1 MAGWAAGEAG
11 AVRSGV
17 AGSVAGA
24 ATEAQGVGLAVLA
37 WRVDVGA
44 ALKALMAVLADT
56 DASERI
62 KSQWLQSS

>member
-1 MAGWAAGEAG
+1 
-11 AVRSGV
+11 
-17 AGSVAGA
+17 
-24 ATEAQGVGLAVLA
+24 VGLAVLA

-44 ALKALMAVLADT
+44 ALKALMAVLADA

>member
-1 MAGWAAGEAG
+1 M
-11 AVRSGV
+11 
-17 AGSVAGA
+17 
-24 ATEAQGVGLAVLA
+24 TKHTQGVGLTVLA

-44 ALKALMAVLADT
+44 ALKALMAVLADA